1 MANDLG
7 ISITAYSKIER
18 GLTNISISRLESIAD
33 ALGTSVLELLEPE
46 YDQKHYQP
54 AITNPP
60 IARDAARIYGEY
72 DTITLMQRVEERDQ
86 EISRLR
92 KIIADKEEII
102 SLLKEKIKE

>member
-18 GLTNISISRLESIAD
+18 GLTNISISRLESIAT
-33 ALGTSVLELLEPE
+33 ALDVNVMELIAPE
-46 YDQKHYQP
+46 HLYKHYSP
-54 AITNPP
+54 TV
-60 IARDAARIYGEY
+60 DAVPVMQDTVRSYGEY
-72 DTITLMQRVEERDQ
+72 DTISLMQRLQEKDN

-92 KIIADKEEII
+92 KVIVDKEEII